1 MAVMKMVAVTMV
13 GPHEEMEPVAR
24 QMVLSGGFQPL
35 PLDFLI
41 NDRNLRSRITTE
53 SENPYDELLNKMS
66 TVWRT
71 AGENVPDPEPTP
83 FDSRFS
89 FHKARRLVDETAG
102 KLEAWSRHREALAE
116 ELEQLEATKVY
127 VGALTELKMKPR
139 ELSETQF
146 AVAHF
151 GRMSADSFS
160 RLEETTLDAPILAV
174 ELSRSNDNVWALIF
188 TVPGYRDGARKILD
202 AVYFKEYSLVEISN
216 RMSEDDPLGQ
226 VEQGISFHK
235 SSIKGLEDAASAIL
249 KERGAEFE
257 NLYSRLYTMQRVYDL
272 CKGRGEIGGMY
283 VLSGWIPEDT
293 YAAIKEHIERDA
305 PRTSITVE
313 QVKNI
318 ATSGARIPTMLR
330 NNRVVRAFQDVV
342 ALYSVPSYGEVDPS
356 PFVALTFILFFGF
369 MFGDS
374 GHGVLLWLGATY
386 LGKKKILSR
395 SLAYVMKCA
404 SCSSVIFGLLYG
416 SVMGVEGILP
426 ALWLSPMRSPGQ
438 LFGVAIVCGVV
449 MISVGMILNMV
460 VRYRDRD
467 FGRLLFDGQGLAGLF
482 VYWGSAIGIFIGVS
496 GAETPF
502 PLSWLWYVIA
512 AVLALTLFRDTL
524 ARTILHQ
531 HVERE
536 GKALQVFEVLHNLM
550 NYFTNTASFVRLAA
564 FALTHVAMSFAVMT
578 ISDMLGN
585 LPGGAL
591 LKVFML
597 ILGNIFIVGVE
608 SLIVFI
614 QVLRLE
620 YYEFFG
626 KFYRGGGNVFKPVT
640 WQRDRS
646 LRKLS

>member
-24 QMVLSGGFQPL
+24 RMVLSGGFQPL
-35 PLDFLI
+35 PIDFLI

-53 SENPYDELLNKMS
+53 SGNPYDDLLSKMS
-66 TVWRT
+66 TVWKA

-83 FDSRFS
+83 FDSGFS
-89 FHKARRLVDETAG
+89 FHKARRLVEETAG
-102 KLEAWSRHREALAE
+102 KLEAWNRRRETLTE

-127 VGALTELKMKPR
+127 VEALTELKMKPR

-146 AVAHF
+146 VDAHF
-151 GRMSADSFS
+151 GRMSSESFK

-174 ELSRSNDNVWALIF
+174 ELSRSNDSAWVLIF

-202 AVYFKEYSLVEISN
+202 AVYFKEYSLAEISN
-216 RMSEDDPLGQ
+216 RMSGDDPLKQ
-226 VEQGISFHK
+226 VEQGIDFHK
-235 SSIKGLEDAASAIL
+235 SSIKGLGDAASAVL
-249 KERGAEFE
+249 KERRAEFE

-293 YAAIKEHIERDA
+293 FDAIKEKIERDA

-318 ATSGARIPTMLR
+318 AASGVRIPTMLR
-330 NNRVVRAFQDVV
+330 NNKVVRAFQDVV

-369 MFGDS
+369 MFGDA
-374 GHGVLLWLGATY
+374 GHGALLWLGATY
-386 LGKKKILSR
+386 LGKKRILNR

-404 SCSSVIFGLLYG
+404 SCSSVVFGLLYG

-426 ALWLSPMRSPGQ
+426 ALWLSPMRDTGK
-438 LFGVAIVCGVV
+438 LFGVAIAFGVV
-449 MISVGMILNMV
+449 MISAGMILNMV
-460 VRYRDRD
+460 VRYRERD

-482 VYWGSAIGIFIGVS
+482 VYWGSAIGIFVAVS
-496 GAETPF
+496 GVKTPF
-502 PLSWLWYVIA
+502 PASWLWYVIA

-524 ARTILHQ
+524 ARAILRQ
-531 HVERE
+531 HVESE
-536 GKALQVFEVLHNLM
+536 GKALQMFEVLHNLM

-564 FALTHVAMSFAVMT
+564 FALNHVALSFAVLQ
-578 ISDMLGN
+578 ISKMLGN
-585 LPGGAL
+585 LPGGAF
-591 LKVFML
+591 LKVL
-597 ILGNIFIVGVE
+597 TLVLGNIFIVGLE
-608 SLIVFI
+608 GLIVFI

-640 WQRDRS
+640 WHRERS
-646 LRKLS
+646 PQKS

>member
-41 NDRNLRSRITTE
+41 NDRTLRSRITTE

-66 TVWRT
+66 AVWKA
-71 AGENVPDPEPTP
+71 AGKNVPDPEPTP
-83 FDSRFS
+83 FDSGFS
-89 FHKARRLVDETAG
+89 FHKARRLVEETAG
-102 KLEAWSRHREALAE
+102 KLETWNKRMEMLME

-127 VGALTELKMKPR
+127 VEALTALKMKPR

-146 AVAHF
+146 AVVYF
-151 GRMSADSFS
+151 GRMSAESFK
-160 RLEETTLDAPILAV
+160 RLEETTLDAPMLAV
-174 ELSRSNDNVWALIF
+174 ELSRANGNVWVLIF

-202 AVYFKEYSLVEISN
+202 AVYFKDYSLAEISN
-216 RMSEDDPLGQ
+216 HMSEDDPLGQ
-226 VEQGISFHK
+226 VEHGIDFHK
-235 SSIKGLEDAASAIL
+235 DSIKGLVDAASSIL

-293 YAAIKEHIERDA
+293 FAAIKEHIERDA

-318 ATSGARIPTMLR
+318 ETSGVRIPTMLR

-342 ALYSVPSYGEVDPS
+342 AIYSVPSYGEVDPS

-369 MFGDS
+369 MFGDA
-374 GHGVLLWLGATY
+374 GHGALLWLGATY
-386 LGKKKILSR
+386 LGKKRILNR

-404 SCSSVIFGLLYG
+404 SLSSIVFGLMYG
-416 SVMGVEGILP
+416 SVMGVEGVLP
-426 ALWLSPMRSPGQ
+426 ALWLSPMRSAAK
-438 LFGVAIVCGVV
+438 LFGVAIAFGVV
-449 MISVGMILNMV
+449 MIGVGMILNMV
-460 VRYRDRD
+460 VRYRERD

-482 VYWGSAIGIFIGVS
+482 VYWGSAIAIFIGVS
-496 GAETPF
+496 GMETPF

-512 AVLALTLFRDTL
+512 AVLVLTLLRDTL

-531 HVERE
+531 TVKHE

-564 FALTHVAMSFAVMT
+564 FTLNHVALSYAVME
-578 ISDMLGN
+578 ISKMLGS
-585 LPGGAL
+585 LPGGML
-591 LKVFML
+591 LRVLML
-597 ILGNIFIVGVE
+597 VLGNIFIVGLE
-608 SLIVFI
+608 GMIVFI

-626 KFYRGGGNVFKPVT
+626 KFYKGGGNVFKPVT
-640 WQRDRS
+640 WQRDRPPQKS
-646 LRKLS
+646 